1 MPIQT
6 GQVPVQGPPQHEFYP
21 YPQIM
26 YQQPAQT
33 GQMPVPGP
41 PQPGFR
47 PYPPMYQQWNQM
59 GQMPVPVPGP
69 PQLGFNPYPPM
80 MPQPPLV
87 PSRFRPYPPEVYVYC
102 YQQYL
107 GGYPP
112 AFQGMGVPLAAAP
125 PQHPS
130 APPLAQP
137 SHDTHSEQGLEEQ
150 APVADSEESAVKRG
164 KRKAVDLDDDDAPP
178 RKKQTLVD
186 HPDFELVENHGEV
199 RYKCCLSQCENV
211 PAVPRAG
218 IQDHIKKHPQVRSRS
233 PSLEYYEAVN
243 DGDFSIIGDSYSN
256 NQQETY
262 GISQGTCEGST
273 SSEPFKP
280 FSNSFEE
287 TTDLTSSE
295 SLETSDNSLDETTNS
310 GWDEGFNDFFDIE
323 AACEPVSGEQIEE
336 SVNNPEETIDSASG
350 SLDDNL
356 HGTVDSASDEQ
367 LDEFA
372 NSLEK
377 KLEETVDSASDKQLE
392 ESTDSPEKSG
402 VHPMDDMTSEELLE
416 YCINHL
422 DETCNFT

>member
-1 MPIQT
+1 MYQETIQTGQMPVQGPPQHPYPPTMYQQAQT
-6 GQVPVQGPPQHEFYP
+6 GQVPVQ
-21 YPQIM
+21 
-26 YQQPAQT
+26 
-33 GQMPVPGP
+33 GP

-47 PYPPMYQQWNQM
+47 PYPPMMYQQRNQM
-59 GQMPVPVPGP
+59 GQMPGPGPGP
-69 PQLGFNPYPPM
+69 PQPGFHPYPPM

-107 GGYPP
+107 HATGQVPGPPNPVPPSPPPPHHLGGYPP
-112 AFQGMGVPLAAAP
+112 AFQGMGAPPAAAP

-137 SHDTHSEQGLEEQ
+137 SHDTHLEQGPEEQ
-150 APVADSEESAVKRG
+150 ASVADAEESTVKRG

-178 RKKQTLVD
+178 RKKQTFPPLVD
-186 HPDFELVENHGEV
+186 YPDFELVQNNGEV

-218 IQDHIKKHPQVRSRS
+218 IQDHIKSKNHPQVRSRS
-233 PSLEYYEAVN
+233 PSLEYYEPVN
-243 DGDFSIIGDSYSN
+243 DGDFSNIGDSCFN

-262 GISQGTCEGST
+262 GISQETC
-273 SSEPFKP
+273 
-280 FSNSFEE
+280 EE

-295 SLETSDNSLDETTNS
+295 SLETSDNSLDETTSS
-310 GWDEGFNDFFDIE
+310 GWEEEFNDFFDIE

-350 SLDDNL
+350 SLDDDL
-356 HGTVDSASDEQ
+356 YGTVDSASDE
-367 LDEFA
+367 
-372 NSLEK
+372 
-377 KLEETVDSASDKQLE
+377 QLE
-392 ESTDSPEKSG
+392 ESTDSPEKS
-402 VHPMDDMTSEELLE
+402 VHEMDNMTSEELLE

-422 DETCNFT
+422 DETYNFT

>member
-1 MPIQT
+1 
-6 GQVPVQGPPQHEFYP
+6 
-21 YPQIM
+21 
-26 YQQPAQT
+26 
-33 GQMPVPGP
+33 
-41 PQPGFR
+41 
-47 PYPPMYQQWNQM
+47 
-59 GQMPVPVPGP
+59 
-69 PQLGFNPYPPM
+69 
-80 MPQPPLV
+80 
-87 PSRFRPYPPEVYVYC
+87 
-102 YQQYL
+102 
-107 GGYPP
+107 
-112 AFQGMGVPLAAAP
+112 MGVPPAAAP
-125 PQHPS
+125 LQHPS

-137 SHDTHSEQGLEEQ
+137 SHDTHSEQGPEEQ
-150 APVADSEESAVKRG
+150 APVADAEESAVKRG

-186 HPDFELVENHGEV
+186 HPDFELVENNGEV

-218 IQDHIKKHPQVRSRS
+218 IQDHIKSKKHPQVRSRS

-243 DGDFSIIGDSYSN
+243 DGDFLNIGESYSN

-262 GISQGTCEGST
+262 GISQGTCED
-273 SSEPFKP
+273 
-280 FSNSFEE
+280 

-336 SVNNPEETIDSASG
+336 SVNNPEETI
-350 SLDDNL
+350 N
-356 HGTVDSASDEQ
+356 SASDER

-377 KLEETVDSASDKQLE
+377 NFEETVDSASDKQLE

-402 VHPMDDMTSEELLE
+402 VHPMDNMTSEELLE

-422 DETCNFT
+422 DETYNFT

>member
-1 MPIQT
+1 MHQEPIQT
-6 GQVPVQGPPQHEFYP
+6 GQVPVQGPPQHEVYP
-21 YPQIM
+21 YPPIM

-33 GQMPVPGP
+33 GQMPVS
-41 PQPGFR
+41 
-47 PYPPMYQQWNQM
+47 
-59 GQMPVPVPGP
+59 VPGP

-80 MPQPPLV
+80 MPRPLLV

-107 GGYPP
+107 HATGQVPGQPNPVPPPPPPPHHLGGYPP
-112 AFQGMGVPLAAAP
+112 AFQGMGVPPAAAP

-137 SHDTHSEQGLEEQ
+137 SHDTHLQQGPEEQ
-150 APVADSEESAVKRG
+150 APVADAEESAVKRG
-164 KRKAVDLDDDDAPP
+164 KRKAMDLDDDDAPP

-186 HPDFELVENHGEV
+186 HPGFELVETNGEV

-233 PSLEYYEAVN
+233 PSPEYYEAVI
-243 DGDFSIIGDSYSN
+243 DGDFSNSYSN
-256 NQQETY
+256 NQQEIY

-287 TTDLTSSE
+287 ALDLTSSE

-323 AACEPVSGEQIEE
+323 AACEPVFGEQIEE

-356 HGTVDSASDEQ
+356 HGTVASASDEQ

-377 KLEETVDSASDKQLE
+377 NLEETVDSASDEQLE

-402 VHPMDDMTSEELLE
+402 IHPMDNMTSEELLE

-422 DETCNFT
+422 DETYNFT

>member
-1 MPIQT
+1 MYQEPIQT
-6 GQVPVQGPPQHEFYP
+6 GQVPVQGPPQHP
-21 YPQIM
+21 YPPMM
-26 YQQPAQT
+26 YQQAQT

-47 PYPPMYQQWNQM
+47 PYPPMMYQQQNQM
-59 GQMPVPVPGP
+59 GQMPGPGPGP
-69 PQLGFNPYPPM
+69 PQPGFHPYPPM

-107 GGYPP
+107 HATGQVPGPPNPVPPPPPPPHHLGGYPP
-112 AFQGMGVPLAAAP
+112 AFQGMGVPPAAAP
-125 PQHPS
+125 PQYPS

-137 SHDTHSEQGLEEQ
+137 SHDTHLEQGLEEQ
-150 APVADSEESAVKRG
+150 APVADAEESAVKRG
-164 KRKAVDLDDDDAPP
+164 KRKAADLDDDDAPP
-178 RKKQTLVD
+178 RKKQTISPLVD
-186 HPDFELVENHGEV
+186 YPDFELVQNNGEV

-218 IQDHIKKHPQVRSRS
+218 IQDHIKSKKHPQVRSRS

-243 DGDFSIIGDSYSN
+243 DGDFSNIGDSCSN

-262 GISQGTCEGST
+262 GISQGTC
-273 SSEPFKP
+273 
-280 FSNSFEE
+280 EE

-295 SLETSDNSLDETTNS
+295 SLETSDNSLDETTDS

-323 AACEPVSGEQIEE
+323 AACEPVFGEQIEE
-336 SVNNPEETIDSASG
+336 SINNPEETIDSASS

-356 HGTVDSASDEQ
+356 YGTVDSASDEQ
-367 LDEFA
+367 L
-372 NSLEK
+372 
-377 KLEETVDSASDKQLE
+377 E
-392 ESTDSPEKSG
+392 ESTDSAEKS
-402 VHPMDDMTSEELLE
+402 VHEMDNMSSEELLE

-422 DETCNFT
+422 DETYNFT